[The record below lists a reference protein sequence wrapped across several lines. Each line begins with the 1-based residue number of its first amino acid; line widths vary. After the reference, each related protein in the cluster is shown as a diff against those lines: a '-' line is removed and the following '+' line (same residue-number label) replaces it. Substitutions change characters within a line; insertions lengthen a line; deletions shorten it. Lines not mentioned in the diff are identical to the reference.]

1 VGERPP
7 GYGAAV
13 TSPGVGSALVV
24 EIPAAEPAVGPFRD
38 RLDGNAR
45 LGVPAH
51 LTVIYPFAP
60 AGAIGTAVLE
70 RLAGVFGGVP
80 RFGFRLDRVGWFG
93 EDVLWLGPHD
103 PGPFRMLTE
112 RVFAEFPAYPPF
124 EGRFDE
130 VIPHLTV
137 GHGQPVAE
145 LRAAEEAIRP
155 QLPIDGVVEA
165 VSLLTQEAGGR
176 WRRSARFTLS
186 VPE

>member
-1 VGERPP
+1 MGERPP

-38 RLDGNAR
+38 R
-45 LGVPAH
+45 
-51 LTVIYPFAP
+51 
-60 AGAIGTAVLE
+60 
-70 RLAGVFGGVP
+70 
-80 RFGFRLDRVGWFG
+80 
-93 EDVLWLGPHD
+93 LGPHD

-165 VSLLTQEAGGR
+165 VSLLTQEAGGQ